1 MVRTKAFLMTSVVLI
16 AFTSTLISVAL
27 LQVHARSS
35 SVIFVEPGQSIAQA
49 VNNAQD
55 GDRLVIKSG
64 FFNESMVV
72 VNKSLSIVGESSENT
87 IVDGGGT
94 AQVIFQVVANDVL
107 IQNLTLQNTD
117 LAPFIFTSASAVT
130 IFNATGVIIRN
141 VIVQNASVGV
151 VLRSSN
157 LSEISC
163 CSISGTV
170 SFGIYF
176 RERSCNN
183 VVVDSTVGNNSVGIG
198 FADMVSQWNRL
209 YHNNFQNNTQFDV
222 TSFGGVNYFD
232 DGYPSGGNYWD
243 DYGSVDLKNGRNQD
257 QNGSDGILD
266 QGFSSDNYPLANP
279 LTSVS
284 IEVAGQEFVVEVSSN
299 FEIMSWDL
307 NVSEKS
313 LRFFVTG
320 PQGTVSEAR
329 VNIPKGMLSCES
341 LDAWNVS
348 YVDGDVQ
355 TLQYLGMEDALV
367 TYLHFTSVSTEP
379 GEIRIVGTKVLP
391 EFGLLIMM
399 LAFFLLTALIGIL
412 LSRRSSKS

>member
-1 MVRTKAFLMTSVVLI
+1 MVGTKAFLMTSVVLI
-16 AFTSTLISVAL
+16 VFTSTLIPVAL

-64 FFNESMVV
+64 FFNESMVL

-117 LAPFIFTSASAVT
+117 LAPFIFTAASAVT
-130 IFNATGVIIRN
+130 IFNATGVVIRN
-141 VIVQNASVGV
+141 VSVQNASVGV
-151 VLRSSN
+151 LLRSSN
-157 LSEISC
+157 LSRILS

-170 SFGIYF
+170 SYGMYF

-183 VVVDSTVGNNSVGIG
+183 VVVDSTIRNNSVGIG
-198 FADMVSQWNRL
+198 FADMTSQWNKL
-209 YHNNFQNNTQFDV
+209 YHNNFQNNTQEDV
-222 TSFGGVNYFD
+222 RSFGGVNYLD

-243 DYGSVDLKNGRNQD
+243 DYESVDLKYGVNQD

-279 LTSVS
+279 LTSVN
-284 IEVAGQEFVVEVSSN
+284 IEVAGQEFIVEVSSN
-299 FEIMSWDL
+299 FEITSWGI

-313 LRFFVTG
+313 LRFFVTR
-320 PQGTVSEAR
+320 PQGMVSEAR

-355 TLQYLGMEDALV
+355 ILQYLGMEDALV

-391 EFGLLIMM
+391 EFGPFAMILV
-399 LAFFLLTALIGIL
+399 FFVLTAVIGIL

>member
-27 LQVHARSS
+27 FQVQARSS

-64 FFNESMVV
+64 FFNESMIV

-87 IVDGGGT
+87 IVDGGRT

-117 LAPFIFTSASAVT
+117 LAPFIFTAASAVT
-130 IFNATGVIIRN
+130 IFNATGVVIRN
-141 VIVQNASVGV
+141 VSVQNASVGV
-151 VLRSSN
+151 LLRSSN

-170 SFGIYF
+170 SYGIYF

-279 LTSVS
+279 LTTVN
-284 IEVAGQEFVVEVSSN
+284 IEVAGQEFVVKVSSN
-299 FEIMSWDL
+299 FEIMSWNL

-367 TYLHFTSVSTEP
+367 TYLYFTSVSAEP
-379 GEIRIVGTKVLP
+379 GEIRIVGTEVLP
-391 EFGLLIMM
+391 EFGPLTMM
-399 LAFFLLTALIGIL
+399 LVFFLLTAVIGIL
-412 LSRRSSKS
+412 LSRRSGKS

>member
-1 MVRTKAFLMTSVVLI
+1 MTSVVLI

-27 LQVHARSS
+27 LQVDARSS

-55 GDRLVIKSG
+55 GDRLIIKSG
-64 FFNESMVV
+64 SFNESRIL

-87 IVDGGGT
+87 IVDGGRR
-94 AQVIFQVVANDVL
+94 AQVIFQVVADDVL

-117 LAPFIFTSASAVT
+117 LAPFMITAASAVT

-141 VIVQNASVGV
+141 VSVQNASVGV
-151 VLRSSN
+151 VLSSSN
-157 LSEISC
+157 LSQISC
-163 CSISGTV
+163 CSISRTV
-170 SFGIYF
+170 SYGIFF

-183 VVVDSTVGNNSVGIG
+183 VVVDSTVVNNSVGIG

-209 YHNNFQNNTQFDV
+209 YHNNFRNNIEDV
-222 TSFGGVNYFD
+222 RSFGGVNYLD

-243 DYGSVDLKNGRNQD
+243 DYGSVDLRNGMNQD

-279 LTSVS
+279 LTSVN
-284 IEVAGQEFVVEVSSN
+284 IEIEGQEFVVEVSSN
-299 FEIMSWDL
+299 FEIISWNL
-307 NVSEKS
+307 SVSEKS

-329 VNIPKGMLSCES
+329 VNIPKGMLSSES

-355 TLQYLGMEDALV
+355 TLQYLGMEDVSTA
-367 TYLHFTSVSTEP
+367 YLHFTFVSTEP

-391 EFGLLIMM
+391 EFGPLTMM
-399 LAFFLLTALIGIL
+399 LVFFLLTAVVGIL
-412 LSRRSSKS
+412 LKRRSGKS

>member
-27 LQVHARSS
+27 LQVDARSS

-64 FFNESMVV
+64 FFNESRIL

-87 IVDGGGT
+87 IVDGGRR

-117 LAPFIFTSASAVT
+117 LAPFMITAASAVT

-141 VIVQNASVGV
+141 VSVQNASVGV
-151 VLRSSN
+151 VLSSSN
-157 LSEISC
+157 LSQISC
-163 CSISGTV
+163 CSISRTV
-170 SFGIYF
+170 SYGIFF

-183 VVVDSTVGNNSVGIG
+183 VVVDSTVVNNSVGIG

-209 YHNNFQNNTQFDV
+209 YHNNFRNNTEDV
-222 TSFGGVNYFD
+222 RSFGGVNYLD
-232 DGYPSGGNYWD
+232 DGYPSGGNYWG
-243 DYGSVDLKNGRNQD
+243 DYGSVDLKNGINQD

-341 LDAWNVS
+341 LDAWSVS
-348 YVDGDVQ
+348 YVGGDVQ

-391 EFGLLIMM
+391 EFGPLAMM
-399 LAFFLLTALIGIL
+399 LVFFLVTAVIGIL
-412 LSRRSSKS
+412 LKRRSGKS

>member
-27 LQVHARSS
+27 FQVHARSS

-55 GDRLVIKSG
+55 GDRLIIKSG
-64 FFNESMVV
+64 SFNESMVLI
-72 VNKSLSIVGESSENT
+72 NKSLSIVGESSENT
-87 IVDGGGT
+87 IVDGGRT

-117 LAPFIFTSASAVT
+117 LAPFIFTAASAVT

-141 VIVQNASVGV
+141 VSVQNASAGV

-157 LSEISC
+157 LSQISC

-170 SFGIYF
+170 SYGIYF

-183 VVVDSTVGNNSVGIG
+183 VVVDSTVKNNSVGIG
-198 FADMVSQWNRL
+198 FADMASQWNRL
-209 YHNNFQNNTQFDV
+209 YHNNFQNNTQEDV
-222 TSFGGVNYFD
+222 RSLGGVNYLD

-243 DYGSVDLKNGRNQD
+243 DCESVDLKNGRYQD

-279 LTSVS
+279 LTSVN

-299 FEIMSWDL
+299 FEIISWDL

-329 VNIPKGMLSCES
+329 VNIPKGMLSSES

-348 YVDGDVQ
+348 YFNGDVQ
-355 TLQYLGMEDALV
+355 TLQYLDVEDVSTA
-367 TYLHFTSVSTEP
+367 YLHFTFVSTEP

-391 EFGLLIMM
+391 EFGPLTMM
-399 LAFFLLTALIGIL
+399 LVFFLLTAAVGIL
-412 LSRRSSKS
+412 LKRRSGKS

>member
-1 MVRTKAFLMTSVVLI
+1 MVTTKAFLMTSVVLI

-35 SVIFVEPGQSIAQA
+35 SVIFVEPGQSIAEA

-87 IVDGGGT
+87 IVDGGRT

-117 LAPFIFTSASAVT
+117 LAPFMITAASAVT

-141 VIVQNASVGV
+141 VSVQNASVGV

-157 LSEISC
+157 LSRISC

-170 SFGIYF
+170 SYGIYF

-209 YHNNFQNNTQFDV
+209 YHNNFQNNTQDV
-222 TSFGGVNYFD
+222 TSFGGVNYLD

-243 DYGSVDLKNGRNQD
+243 DYGSVDLKHGMNQD
-257 QNGSDGILD
+257 QNGSDGIFD

-320 PQGTVSEAR
+320 SQGTVSEAR

-348 YVDGDVQ
+348 YVGGDVQ

-391 EFGLLIMM
+391 EFGPLTMM
-399 LAFFLLTALIGIL
+399 VVFFLLTAVIGIL
-412 LSRRSSKS
+412 LKRRSGKS

>member
-1 MVRTKAFLMTSVVLI
+1 MVKTKALLMTSVVLI

-27 LQVHARSS
+27 LQVEARSS

-64 FFNESMVV
+64 FFNESRIV

-87 IVDGGGT
+87 IVDGAGT
-94 AQVIFQVVANDVL
+94 AQAIFQVVANDVL
-107 IQNLTLQNTD
+107 IQNLTLQNTN
-117 LAPFIFTSASAVT
+117 LAPFMITAASAVT

-141 VIVQNASVGV
+141 VSVQNASAGV
-151 VLRSSN
+151 VLSSSN
-157 LSEISC
+157 LSQISC
-163 CSISGTV
+163 CSISRTV
-170 SFGIYF
+170 SYGIYF
-176 RERSCNN
+176 RDKSCNN
-183 VVVDSTVGNNSVGIG
+183 VVVDSTVGNNFVGIG

-209 YHNNFQNNTQFDV
+209 YHNNFQNNTQDV
-222 TSFGGVNYFD
+222 TSFGGVNYLD

-243 DYGSVDLKNGRNQD
+243 DHMSVDLKNGRNQD

-266 QGFSSDNYPLANP
+266 QSFSSDSYPLANP
-279 LTSVS
+279 LTGVS

-299 FEIMSWDL
+299 FEIMSWNLD
-307 NVSEKS
+307 VSEKS

-355 TLQYLGMEDALV
+355 TLQYLGMEDASV

-391 EFGLLIMM
+391 EFGPFTMM
-399 LAFFLLTALIGIL
+399 LVFFLLTAVIGIL
-412 LSRRSSKS
+412 LNKRSSKS

>member
-27 LQVHARSS
+27 FQVHARSS

-55 GDRLVIKSG
+55 GDRLIIKSG
-64 FFNESMVV
+64 SFNESMVLI
-72 VNKSLSIVGESSENT
+72 NKSLSIVGESSENT
-87 IVDGGGT
+87 IVDGGRT

-117 LAPFIFTSASAVT
+117 LAPFIFTAASAVT

-141 VIVQNASVGV
+141 VSVQNASAGV

-157 LSEISC
+157 LSQISC

-170 SFGIYF
+170 SYGIYF

-183 VVVDSTVGNNSVGIG
+183 VVVDSTVKNNSVGIG
-198 FADMVSQWNRL
+198 FADMASQWNRL
-209 YHNNFQNNTQFDV
+209 YHNNFQNNTQEDV
-222 TSFGGVNYFD
+222 RSLGGVNYLD

-243 DYGSVDLKNGRNQD
+243 DCESVDLKNGRYQD

-279 LTSVS
+279 LTSVN

-299 FEIMSWDL
+299 FEIISWDL

-329 VNIPKGMLSCES
+329 VNIPKGMLSSES

-348 YVDGDVQ
+348 YFNGDVQ
-355 TLQYLGMEDALV
+355 TLQYLDVEDVSTA
-367 TYLHFTSVSTEP
+367 YLHFTFVSTEP

-391 EFGLLIMM
+391 EFGPLTMM
-399 LAFFLLTALIGIL
+399 LVFFLLTAVVGIL
-412 LSRRSSKS
+412 LKRRSGKS

>member
-55 GDRLVIKSG
+55 GDRLIIKSG
-64 FFNESMVV
+64 SFNESRIL

-87 IVDGGGT
+87 IVDGGRR
-94 AQVIFQVVANDVL
+94 AQVIFQVVADDVL

-117 LAPFIFTSASAVT
+117 LAPFMITAASAVT

-141 VIVQNASVGV
+141 VSVQNASVGV
-151 VLRSSN
+151 VLSSSN
-157 LSEISC
+157 LSQISC
-163 CSISGTV
+163 CSISRTV
-170 SFGIYF
+170 SYGIFF

-183 VVVDSTVGNNSVGIG
+183 VVVDSTVVNNSVGIG

-209 YHNNFQNNTQFDV
+209 YHNNFRNNTEDV
-222 TSFGGVNYFD
+222 RSFGGVNYLD

-243 DYGSVDLKNGRNQD
+243 DYGSVDLRNGMNQD

-284 IEVAGQEFVVEVSSN
+284 IEIEGQEFVVEVSSN
-299 FEIMSWDL
+299 FEIISWNL
-307 NVSEKS
+307 SVSEKS

-329 VNIPKGMLSCES
+329 VNIPKGMLSSES

-348 YVDGDVQ
+348 YFNGDVQ
-355 TLQYLGMEDALV
+355 TLQYLDVEDVSTA
-367 TYLHFTSVSTEP
+367 YLHFTFVSTEN
-379 GEIRIVGTKVLP
+379 GEIRIIGTKVLP
-391 EFGLLIMM
+391 EFGPLTMM
-399 LAFFLLTALIGIL
+399 LVFFLLTAVVGIL
-412 LSRRSSKS
+412 LKRRSGKS

>member
-1 MVRTKAFLMTSVVLI
+1 MVRTQAFLMTGVVLI
-16 AFTSTLISVAL
+16 AFILTLISAAL
-27 LQVHARSS
+27 LQVHAHSS

-49 VNNAQD
+49 VNDAQD

-64 FFNESMVV
+64 FFNESMIL

-87 IVDGGGT
+87 IVDGGRT

-117 LAPFIFTSASAVT
+117 LAPFILTAASAVT

-141 VIVQNASVGV
+141 VSIQNASVGV

-157 LSEISC
+157 SSQISC
-163 CSISGTV
+163 CSISQTV
-170 SFGIYF
+170 SYGIYF

-222 TSFGGVNYFD
+222 TSFGGVNYLD

-243 DYGSVDLKNGRNQD
+243 DYESVDLKNGVNQD

-284 IEVAGQEFVVEVSSN
+284 VEVEGQEFAVEVSSN
-299 FEIMSWDL
+299 FEIKSWDI

-355 TLQYLGMEDALV
+355 TLQYLGTEDTLV
-367 TYLHFTSVSTEP
+367 TYLHFTYVSTEP

-391 EFGLLIMM
+391 EFGPLTMILV
-399 LAFFLLTALIGIL
+399 FFLLTAAIGIL
-412 LSRRSSKS
+412 LKRRSGKS

>member
-1 MVRTKAFLMTSVVLI
+1 MVKTKAFLMTSVVLI

-64 FFNESMVV
+64 FFNESRIV

-87 IVDGGGT
+87 IVDGAGT
-94 AQVIFQVVANDVL
+94 AQAIFQVVANDVL
-107 IQNLTLQNTD
+107 IQNLTLQNTN
-117 LAPFIFTSASAVT
+117 LAPFMITAASAVT

-141 VIVQNASVGV
+141 VSVQNASAGV
-151 VLRSSN
+151 VLSSSN
-157 LSEISC
+157 LSQISC
-163 CSISGTV
+163 CSISRTV
-170 SFGIYF
+170 SYGIYF
-176 RERSCNN
+176 RDKSCNN
-183 VVVDSTVGNNSVGIG
+183 VVVDSTVENNFVGIG

-209 YHNNFQNNTQFDV
+209 YHNNFQNNTQDV
-222 TSFGGVNYFD
+222 TSFGGVNYLD

-243 DYGSVDLKNGRNQD
+243 DHMSVDLKNGRNQD

-266 QGFSSDNYPLANP
+266 QSFSSDSYPLANP
-279 LTSVS
+279 LTGVS

-299 FEIMSWDL
+299 FEIMSWNLD
-307 NVSEKS
+307 VSEKS

-355 TLQYLGMEDALV
+355 TLQYLGMEDASV

-391 EFGLLIMM
+391 EFGPFTMM
-399 LAFFLLTALIGIL
+399 LVFFLLTAVIGIL
-412 LSRRSSKS
+412 LNKRSSKS

>member
-27 LQVHARSS
+27 LQVDGRSS

-64 FFNESMVV
+64 FFNESRIL

-87 IVDGGGT
+87 IVDGGRR
-94 AQVIFQVVANDVL
+94 AQVIFQVVADDVL

-117 LAPFIFTSASAVT
+117 LAPFMITAASAVT

-141 VIVQNASVGV
+141 VSVQNASAGV

-157 LSEISC
+157 LSQISC

-170 SFGIYF
+170 SYGIYF

-183 VVVDSTVGNNSVGIG
+183 VVVDSTVKNNSVGIG
-198 FADMVSQWNRL
+198 FADMASQWNRL
-209 YHNNFQNNTQFDV
+209 YHNNFQNNTQEDV
-222 TSFGGVNYFD
+222 RSLGGVNYLD

-243 DYGSVDLKNGRNQD
+243 DCESVDLKNGRYQD

-279 LTSVS
+279 LTSVN

-299 FEIMSWDL
+299 FEIISWDL

-329 VNIPKGMLSCES
+329 VNIPKGMLSSES

-348 YVDGDVQ
+348 YFNGDVQ
-355 TLQYLGMEDALV
+355 TLQYLDVEDVSTA
-367 TYLHFTSVSTEP
+367 YLHFTFVSTEP

-391 EFGLLIMM
+391 EFGPLTMM
-399 LAFFLLTALIGIL
+399 LVFFLLTAVVGIL
-412 LSRRSSKS
+412 LKRRSGKS

>member
-1 MVRTKAFLMTSVVLI
+1 MVKTKVFLMTSVVLI
-16 AFTSTLISVAL
+16 AFTSTLFSVAL

-64 FFNESMVV
+64 FFNESMIV

-87 IVDGGGT
+87 IVDGGRT

-117 LAPFIFTSASAVT
+117 LAPFIFTAASAVT
-130 IFNATGVIIRN
+130 VFNATGVIIRN
-141 VIVQNASVGV
+141 VSVQNASVGV

-157 LSEISC
+157 LSQISC

-170 SFGIYF
+170 SYGIYF

-183 VVVDSTVGNNSVGIG
+183 VVVDSTVGNNSVGVG

-209 YHNNFQNNTQFDV
+209 YHNNFQNNTEDV
-222 TSFGGVNYFD
+222 RSFGGVNYLD

-243 DYGSVDLKNGRNQD
+243 DYGSVDLKHGMNQD

-266 QGFSSDNYPLANP
+266 QGFSFDNYPLTNP
-279 LTSVS
+279 LTTVN

-348 YVDGDVQ
+348 YVGGDVQ

-391 EFGLLIMM
+391 EFGPLTMM
-399 LAFFLLTALIGIL
+399 LVFFLLTAVIGIL
-412 LSRRSSKS
+412 LKRRSSKS

>member
-1 MVRTKAFLMTSVVLI
+1 MRSVVLI

-72 VNKSLSIVGESSENT
+72 INKSLSIVGESSENT
-87 IVDGGGT
+87 IVDGGRT

-117 LAPFIFTSASAVT
+117 LAPFMITAASAVT

-141 VIVQNASVGV
+141 VSVQNASVGV

-157 LSEISC
+157 LSQISC

-170 SFGIYF
+170 SYGIYF

-183 VVVDSTVGNNSVGIG
+183 VVVDSAIGNNSVGIG

-209 YHNNFQNNTQFDV
+209 YHNNFQNNTEDV
-222 TSFGGVNYFD
+222 RSFGGVNYLD

-266 QGFSSDNYPLANP
+266 QGFSPDNYLSDNYPLANP
-279 LTSVS
+279 LTGVS

-299 FEIMSWDL
+299 FEIISWNL

-348 YVDGDVQ
+348 YVEGDVE

-367 TYLHFTSVSTEP
+367 TYLHFMSVSTEP

-391 EFGLLIMM
+391 EFGPLTMM
-399 LAFFLLTALIGIL
+399 LVFFLLTAVIGIL
-412 LSRRSSKS
+412 LNRRSGKS

>member
-1 MVRTKAFLMTSVVLI
+1 MVGTKAFLMTSVVLI

-64 FFNESMVV
+64 FFNESRIL

-87 IVDGGGT
+87 IVDGGRR
-94 AQVIFQVVANDVL
+94 AQVIFQVVADDVL

-117 LAPFIFTSASAVT
+117 LAPFMITAASAVT

-141 VIVQNASVGV
+141 VSVQNASVGV
-151 VLRSSN
+151 VLSSSN
-157 LSEISC
+157 LSQISC
-163 CSISGTV
+163 CSISRTV
-170 SFGIYF
+170 SYGIFF

-183 VVVDSTVGNNSVGIG
+183 VVVDSTVVNNSVGIG

-209 YHNNFQNNTQFDV
+209 YHNNFRNNTEDV
-222 TSFGGVNYFD
+222 RSFGGVNYLD

-243 DYGSVDLKNGRNQD
+243 DYGSVDLRNGMNQD

-284 IEVAGQEFVVEVSSN
+284 IEIEGQEFVVEVSSN
-299 FEIMSWDL
+299 FEIISWNL
-307 NVSEKS
+307 SVSEKS

-329 VNIPKGMLSCES
+329 VNIPKGMLSSES

-348 YVDGDVQ
+348 YFNGDVQ
-355 TLQYLGMEDALV
+355 TLQYLDVEDVSTA
-367 TYLHFTSVSTEP
+367 YLHFTFVSTEN
-379 GEIRIVGTKVLP
+379 GEIRIIGTKVLP
-391 EFGLLIMM
+391 EFGPLTMM
-399 LAFFLLTALIGIL
+399 LVFFLLTAVVGIL
-412 LSRRSSKS
+412 LKRRSGKS

>member
-16 AFTSTLISVAL
+16 AFTLTSISVAL

-49 VNNAQD
+49 VDNAQD

-64 FFNESMVV
+64 FFNESMVL

-87 IVDGGGT
+87 IVDGGRT

-117 LAPFIFTSASAVT
+117 LAPFIFTAASAVT

-141 VIVQNASVGV
+141 VSIQNASVGV

-157 LSEISC
+157 LSQISC
-163 CSISGTV
+163 CSISRTV
-170 SFGIYF
+170 SYGIYF
-176 RERSCNN
+176 REGSCNN
-183 VVVDSTVGNNSVGIG
+183 IVVDNTVGNNSVGIG

-209 YHNNFQNNTQFDV
+209 YHNNFQNNTQEDFR
-222 TSFGGVNYFD
+222 SFGGVNYLD
-232 DGYPSGGNYWD
+232 EGYPSGGNYWD
-243 DYGSVDLKNGRNQD
+243 DYRSVDLKNGRNQD

-284 IEVAGQEFVVEVSSN
+284 IKVAGQEFVVEVSSN

-307 NVSEKS
+307 NVSEKN
-313 LRFFVTG
+313 LRFFVAG

-341 LDAWNVS
+341 LDAWNIS

-367 TYLHFTSVSTEP
+367 TCLRFTFVSTES
-379 GEIRIVGTKVLP
+379 GEIRIVGTEVLP
-391 EFGLLIMM
+391 EFGPLTMM
-399 LAFFLLTALIGIL
+399 LVFFLLTALIGIL
-412 LSRRSSKS
+412 LKRRSGKS

>member
-1 MVRTKAFLMTSVVLI
+1 MVKTKAFLMTSVVLI

-64 FFNESMVV
+64 FFNESRIV

-87 IVDGGGT
+87 IVDGAGT
-94 AQVIFQVVANDVL
+94 AQAIFQVVANDVL
-107 IQNLTLQNTD
+107 IQNLTLQNTN
-117 LAPFIFTSASAVT
+117 LAPFMITAASAVT

-141 VIVQNASVGV
+141 VSVQNASAGV
-151 VLRSSN
+151 VLSSSN
-157 LSEISC
+157 LSQISC
-163 CSISGTV
+163 CSISRTV
-170 SFGIYF
+170 SYGIYF
-176 RERSCNN
+176 RDKSCNN
-183 VVVDSTVGNNSVGIG
+183 VVVDSTVENNFVGIG

-209 YHNNFQNNTQFDV
+209 YHNNFQNNTQDV
-222 TSFGGVNYFD
+222 TSFGGVNYLD

-243 DYGSVDLKNGRNQD
+243 DHMSVDLKNGRNQD

-266 QGFSSDNYPLANP
+266 QSFSSDSYPLANP
-279 LTSVS
+279 LTGVS

-299 FEIMSWDL
+299 FEIMSWNLD
-307 NVSEKS
+307 VSEKS

-355 TLQYLGMEDALV
+355 TLQYLGMEDASV
-367 TYLHFTSVSTEP
+367 NYLHFTSVSTEP
-379 GEIRIVGTKVLP
+379 GEIRIVGTKVLL
-391 EFGLLIMM
+391 EFGPLTMM
-399 LAFFLLTALIGIL
+399 LVFFLLTAVISIL
-412 LSRRSSKS
+412 LNGRSGKS